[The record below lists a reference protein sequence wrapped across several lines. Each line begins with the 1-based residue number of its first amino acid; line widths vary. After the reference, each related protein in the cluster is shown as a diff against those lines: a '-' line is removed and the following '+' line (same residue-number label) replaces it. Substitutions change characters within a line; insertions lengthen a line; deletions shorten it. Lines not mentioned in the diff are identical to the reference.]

1 MNPVPVIAFELILR
15 TNPPQVVGGE
25 FDAALELNL
34 LNVAN
39 PILLPVRSSAELAA
53 IAALLQLPG
62 KLFFVEQGGELIKQ
76 GQ

>member
-1 MNPVPVIAFELILR
+1 MIPVSVFQLILR

-25 FDAALELNL
+25 FDAALQLTL
-34 LNVAN
+34 LNVAA
-39 PILLPVRSSAELAA
+39 PIVLPIRSPAELAA

-62 KLFFVEQGGELIKQ
+62 KLFFVQAGAELIKQ